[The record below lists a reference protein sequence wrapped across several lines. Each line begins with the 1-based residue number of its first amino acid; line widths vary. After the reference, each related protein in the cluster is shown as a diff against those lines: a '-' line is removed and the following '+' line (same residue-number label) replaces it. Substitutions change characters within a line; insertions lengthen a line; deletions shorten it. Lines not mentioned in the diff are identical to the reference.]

1 VPGERPGPTTEKEL
15 AMTAYALADL
25 RPQPPLHE
33 DVFTYIERIQDT
45 MDPFGGRFLVH
56 ATEAEVL
63 EGPFEG
69 AYVLIEF
76 PDMDKARAWY
86 ASDAYRAILDMRSD
100 HIPGTVVLLQGV
112 PGGYDAATTAKAMR
126 AAQQG

>member
-1 VPGERPGPTTEKEL
+1 
-15 AMTAYALADL
+15 MTAYALAHL

-33 DVFTYIERIQDT
+33 DVFTYMERIQDT

-56 ATEAEVL
+56 GTAPDVI
-63 EGPFEG
+63 EGPLEG

-86 ASDAYRAILDMRSD
+86 ESDAYQAILPMRTD
-100 HIPGTVVLLQGV
+100 NIDGTAVLLQGV
-112 PGGYDAATTAKAMR
+112 PPGYDAAATAKAMR
-126 AAQQG
+126 AAQNG